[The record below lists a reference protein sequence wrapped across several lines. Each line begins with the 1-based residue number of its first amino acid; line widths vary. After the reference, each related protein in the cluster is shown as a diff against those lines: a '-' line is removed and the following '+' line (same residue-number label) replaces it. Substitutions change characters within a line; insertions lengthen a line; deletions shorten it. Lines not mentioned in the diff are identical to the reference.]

1 VRDPNRIYAIQA
13 EVTKFWTKYPDL
25 RFFQMLTILEH
36 RMGISYDCFM
46 LEDDTTLEKL
56 KELNNES

>member
-1 VRDPNRIYAIQA
+1 MRDPNRIFAIQA

-25 RFFQMLTILEH
+25 RFFQLIAVLEH
-36 RMGISYDCFM
+36 RMAISYDVFM
-46 LEDDTTLEKL
+46 LEDDITLEKL